1 MSTASPVTITRRQ
14 VGANLWFERAL
25 NSRLSR
31 LPTYELHP
39 EMVESEE
46 AVGRVML
53 EELESLARSR
63 LGDLVIILL
72 GGRGAQA
79 FHRLLGE
86 KARAGDPDGLIARL
100 CVFTQDALAPLPM
113 ENSFSFV
120 RDFV

>member
-1 MSTASPVTITRRQ
+1 MAGQRPVSTASPVTITRRQ
-14 VGANLWFERAL
+14 VGANLWFDRAL
-25 NSRLSR
+25 DSRLSR

-39 EMVESEE
+39 EVVESEE

-53 EELESLARSR
+53 EELEALAQSK

-86 KARAGDPDGLIARL
+86 SRSTHRM
-100 CVFTQDALAPLPM
+100 TS
-113 ENSFSFV
+113 SFIPTAASGSPIPV
-120 RDFV
+120 TAA